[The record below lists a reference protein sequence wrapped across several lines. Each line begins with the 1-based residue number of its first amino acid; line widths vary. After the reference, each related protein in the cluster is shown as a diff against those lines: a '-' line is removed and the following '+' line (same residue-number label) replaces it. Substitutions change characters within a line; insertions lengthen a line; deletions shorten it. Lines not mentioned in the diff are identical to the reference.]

1 MTTAASNFHSAFSLQ
16 ARKTN
21 GIIIFSTHR
30 DGKMVMG
37 RNRFAEPHF
46 LPLDYGADKFHQ
58 RVERAR
64 THAEEAEQL
73 PPHEADSSIVR

>member
-1 MTTAASNFHSAFSLQ
+1 
-16 ARKTN
+16 
-21 GIIIFSTHR
+21 
-30 DGKMVMG
+30 MVMV

-58 RVERAR
+58 RVERAW